1 MEQRD
6 TTLGE
11 QARAL
16 LAEHGIP
23 VTEGGIARARARLR
37 EARERSTPADW
48 QELRA
53 FIDAASL

>member
-23 VTEGGIARARARLR
+23 VTEEGVARARAELR
-37 EARERSTPADW
+37 EADARTSPEDW
-48 QELRA
+48 QELRDYITTA
-53 FIDAASL
+53 TL